1 MRMDEHAK
9 IEAVVL
15 AGGRGTRLQPYTA
28 EVPKPLVSIGGRTII
43 EILLHTL
50 RRHNITRVRL
60 AVNHLANLITTA
72 LGDGRDCGMEVT
84 YSHEDRPLSTVGP
97 LTLMRDL
104 PEHFLVL
111 NGDILTDM
119 NYRRL
124 YDYHMDNGAL
134 VTVATC
140 QREHRIDY
148 GVMEIGATGRVTG
161 FSEKPSHRFTVSA
174 GVYVFSREVLRYVP
188 EGEPFGFDQLMLRLL
203 EGGEP
208 IATYPFDGYWLDI
221 GRVEDYL
228 QANEDIERI
237 NRLLLTDPR

>member
-1 MRMDEHAK
+1 MHERTH
-9 IEAVVL
+9 IEAVIL
-15 AGGRGTRLQPYTA
+15 AGGQGTRLQPYTA
-28 EVPKPLVSIGGRTII
+28 EVPKPLVSIGGRPII

-60 AVNHLANLITTA
+60 AVNHLGHMITSA
-72 LGDGRDCGMEVT
+72 LGDGSTLGMEIS

-97 LTLMRDL
+97 LTLIPDL

-124 YDYHMDNGAL
+124 FAHHVENGAL

-140 QREHRIDY
+140 RREHRIDY
-148 GVMEIGATGRVTG
+148 GVMEVGATGLVTG
-161 FSEKPSHRFTVSA
+161 FAEKPSHQFTVSA
-174 GVYVFSREVLRYVP
+174 GVYVFSREVLRFVP
-188 EGEPFGFDQLMLRLL
+188 PGEAFGFDQLMLRLL
-203 EGGEP
+203 DCGEP
-208 IATYPFDGYWLDI
+208 ITTYPFEGYWLDI

-228 QANEDIERI
+228 RANKDIERI
-237 NRLLLTDPR
+237 NRLLLTDLR